1 MIAAIIFAMHA
12 ILAVVMFLRGKR
24 TSTEEAVLGLSLV
37 VLIFAIGWTL
47 ATFLVGLVWPERGIG
62 LLIDNWGDT
71 PTKRFL
77 YREITM
83 DSMSLVLLS
92 VGEAVFYRG
101 YLGRKMEKEEK
112 NRRGD
117 EANR

>member
-1 MIAAIIFAMHA
+1 
-12 ILAVVMFLRGKR
+12 
-24 TSTEEAVLGLSLV
+24 
-37 VLIFAIGWTL
+37 
-47 ATFLVGLVWPERGIG
+47 
-62 LLIDNWGDT
+62 
-71 PTKRFL
+71 
-77 YREITM
+77 
-83 DSMSLVLLS
+83 LVLLS